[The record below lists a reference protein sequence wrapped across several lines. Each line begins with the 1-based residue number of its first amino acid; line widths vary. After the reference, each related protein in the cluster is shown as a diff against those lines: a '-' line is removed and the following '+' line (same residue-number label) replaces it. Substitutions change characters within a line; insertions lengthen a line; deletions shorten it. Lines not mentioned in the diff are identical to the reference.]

1 MKGSII
7 VCLLLL
13 LCPPLFAESIELKA
27 GMVIKTSVTINANRY
42 LLNAAVDLKEPLLII
57 EGNDIVVDFNHAVL
71 QGSNDKSRPDEFYG
85 LSILVKKGSKNIVIK
100 NAEIHGYKVAILA
113 DSVKNL
119 TINNCDLSYNY
130 RQHLQSNRER
140 EDVSDWM
147 SYHKNENDEWLR
159 YGAAI
164 YLKKCIQSIITN
176 NIVTGGQCALMMTG
190 CEKAEVNDNNFSF
203 NSGIGIGLYRSS
215 NNKIYHNRLDYNVR
229 GYSDGKY
236 KRGQDSAG
244 ILVFEQSSNN
254 IFAFNSATHSGDGF
268 FLWAGQTTMDTGTGG
283 CNDNFIYGNDF
294 SYAPTNG
301 IEVTF
306 SKNLIMKNIVKDCD
320 HGIWGGYSYD
330 TDITDNTFEN
340 NRIGIAIENG
350 QNINLVLNSFNKD
363 HTSVKLWSREKQPD
377 DWIYAKKRNTES
389 RNYWIA
395 ANRFTGSQKAFDV
408 MGTDTVVFS
417 GNLKIMVDEN
427 LVLGDRT
434 ENIDTSREEELLDM
448 DYQKDDR
455 LKTIKDT
462 VLPESFVPQ
471 AKNEMRI
478 TEWGP
483 YDFKYPM
490 VWLKDI
496 DSAGLYHF
504 EVLGLKGNW
513 QVEKLNG
520 FEVINKGE
528 GNFPSMIIAKA
539 DHMIAERNIQLKY
552 AGQSFHDQFGKMQ
565 DSLSSHSFSYKEF
578 QPASRWDISWYKW
591 DEAHDPAKEYTLFTS
606 LFETMPVY
614 TTTADK
620 IDYTWWGSIGKNLP
634 ADSFATV
641 AVTKMILKEN
651 NYEIG
656 ITADDYVKLFI
667 DGKEIIDA
675 WDTKYTEFDEN
686 THHRI
691 NIKLSAGEHSFK
703 IIHAERTG
711 LATLQFYIQ
720 PG

>member
-1 MKGSII
+1 MSTLFADIYMKNRFLKGSVI
-7 VCLLLL
+7 VCLFLF
-13 LCPPLFAESIELKA
+13 LCPSLFAESVDLKA
-27 GMVIKTSVTINANRY
+27 GMVIRTSVTINANRY
-42 LLNAAVDLKEPLLII
+42 LLNAAVNLEEPLLII
-57 EGNDIVVDFNHAVL
+57 DGNDITVDFNHAVL

-113 DSVKNL
+113 DSVKNI
-119 TINNCDLSYNY
+119 TIDNCDLSYNY

-140 EDVSDWM
+140 EDISDWM

-164 YLKKCIQSIITN
+164 YLRKCIQLIITN

-190 CEKAEVNDNNFSF
+190 CEKAQVNDNNFLF

-215 NNKIYHNRLDYNVR
+215 NNRIYHNRIDYNVR

-236 KRGQDSAG
+236 QRGQDSAG

-254 IFAFNSATHSGDGF
+254 IFAFNTATHCGDGF

-294 SYAPTNG
+294 SYAPANG

-306 SKNLIMKNIVKDCD
+306 SRNLIMKNIVKDCD

-330 TDITDNTFEN
+330 TDITDNIFEN
-340 NRIGIAIENG
+340 NSIGIAIEHG

-363 HTSVKLWSREKQPD
+363 RTGVKLWSGEKQPD
-377 DWIYAKKRNTES
+377 DWIYAKKRNTGS

-395 ANRFTGSQKAFDV
+395 ANRFTGNRKAFDI

-417 GNLKIMVDEN
+417 GNLKIMVDDN
-427 LVLGDRT
+427 LVVGDRT
-434 ENIDTSREEELLDM
+434 ENLDTSREDELLDM

-462 VLPESFVPQ
+462 VLPGSLVPQ

-490 VWLKDI
+490 LWLKDI
-496 DSAGLYHF
+496 DSTGLYHF
-504 EVLGLKGNW
+504 EVLGANGNW

-520 FEVINKGE
+520 FEIINKGE
-528 GNFPSMIIAKA
+528 GNFPSMIIAKV
-539 DHMIAERNIQLKY
+539 DHSIAERYIHLKY
-552 AGQSFHDQFGKMQ
+552 SGPSFHDQFGKIQ
-565 DSLSSHSFSYKEF
+565 DSLSSHFFSYKEF
-578 QPASRWDISWYKW
+578 QPR
-591 DEAHDPAKEYTLFTS
+591 L
-606 LFETMPVY
+606 
-614 TTTADK
+614 
-620 IDYTWWGSIGKNLP
+620 SI
-634 ADSFATV
+634 T
-641 AVTKMILKEN
+641 
-651 NYEIG
+651 NY
-656 ITADDYVKLFI
+656 
-667 DGKEIIDA
+667 
-675 WDTKYTEFDEN
+675 
-686 THHRI
+686 
-691 NIKLSAGEHSFK
+691 
-703 IIHAERTG
+703 
-711 LATLQFYIQ
+711 
-720 PG
+720 